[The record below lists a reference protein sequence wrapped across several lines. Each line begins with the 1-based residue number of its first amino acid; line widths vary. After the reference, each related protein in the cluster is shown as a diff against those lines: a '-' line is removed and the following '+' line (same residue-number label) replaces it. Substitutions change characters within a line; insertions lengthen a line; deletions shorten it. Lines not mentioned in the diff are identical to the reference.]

1 MKKYFA
7 NLITCTRIVGSI
19 LMIFLPVHSM
29 WFYTIYLACGLS
41 DMADGAVARM
51 TKSQSAFDAKL
62 DTVSDFV
69 FVAVSLAKFLP
80 LFHFPAWLLV
90 WIGAV
95 SIIKVTNVAIEFISH
110 KRLLSAHTVMNKLT
124 GLCLFLLPVAL
135 RFTKLKYSS
144 VIVCALA
151 TVAAVVEWYSIKTNH
166 PAEQY

>member
-1 MKKYFA
+1 MKQHFA

-41 DMADGAVARM
+41 DMADGAV
-51 TKSQSAFDAKL
+51 
-62 DTVSDFV
+62 
-69 FVAVSLAKFLP
+69 
-80 LFHFPAWLLV
+80 
-90 WIGAV
+90 

-124 GLCLFLLPVAL
+124 GLCLFLLPFAL

>member
-1 MKKYFA
+1 MKKHFA

-41 DMADGAVARM
+41 DMADGAV
-51 TKSQSAFDAKL
+51 
-62 DTVSDFV
+62 
-69 FVAVSLAKFLP
+69 
-80 LFHFPAWLLV
+80 
-90 WIGAV
+90 
-95 SIIKVTNVAIEFISH
+95 SIIKVTNIAIEFISH

-124 GLCLFLLPVAL
+124 GLCLFLLPFAL

>member
-1 MKKYFA
+1 MKKHFA

-41 DMADGAVARM
+41 DMADGAV
-51 TKSQSAFDAKL
+51 
-62 DTVSDFV
+62 
-69 FVAVSLAKFLP
+69 
-80 LFHFPAWLLV
+80 
-90 WIGAV
+90 

-124 GLCLFLLPVAL
+124 GLCLFLLPFAL

>member
-1 MKKYFA
+1 MKQHFA

-51 TKSQSAFDAKL
+51 TKSQSAFGSKL

-69 FVAVSLAKFLP
+69 FTAVSLAKFLP

-95 SIIKVTNVAIEFISH
+95 SIIKVTNVASH
-110 KRLLSAHTVMNKLT
+110 KSLLSAHTFMNKLT
-124 GLCLFLLPVAL
+124 GLCLFLLPFVL
-135 RFTKLKYSS
+135 LFTELKYSP
-144 VIVCALA
+144 VIVCVLA
-151 TVAAVVEWYSIKTNH
+151 TVATVVEWYSIKTNH